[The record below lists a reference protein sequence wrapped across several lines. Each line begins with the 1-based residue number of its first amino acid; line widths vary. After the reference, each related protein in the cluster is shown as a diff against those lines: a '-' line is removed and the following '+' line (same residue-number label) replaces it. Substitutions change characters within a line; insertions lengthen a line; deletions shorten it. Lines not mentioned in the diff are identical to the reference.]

1 MEILFQMKGI
11 VKSYQGHHAID
22 NSSMTIRRGDIYG
35 FVGENG
41 AGKSTVIRLICGL
54 ITPTK
59 GTYQLFGVDNKSKD
73 LHLARKKIAAI
84 VENVAISPNL
94 SASEN
99 LTAQAKLLG
108 ITDKKSI
115 ENALYAVGLGNMA
128 HKKKKAKNFSLGM
141 KQRLGIANALLSNPE
156 FIILD
161 EPTNGLDP
169 TGIMELRELILKLNR
184 EKGVTF
190 LISSHNLDELSKMAT
205 RFGFITRGKIVREI
219 QANEIASEAMLE
231 NMFREITRGAI

>member
-1 MEILFQMKGI
+1 METIFQMKDV
-11 VKSYQGHHAID
+11 VKDYKGNLAI
-22 NSSMTIRRGDIYG
+22 NNGCMTIKKGDIYG

-54 ITPTK
+54 ISPTS
-59 GTYQLFGVDNKSKD
+59 GSYELFGVNNKSKE

-94 SASEN
+94 SAYGN
-99 LTAQAKLLG
+99 LVAQAKLLG
-108 ITDKKSI
+108 IKEKSVI
-115 ENALYAVGLGNMA
+115 ENTLYTVGLGNVV
-128 HKKKKAKNFSLGM
+128 HDKKKAKNFSLGM
-141 KQRLGIANALLSNPE
+141 KQRLGIATALLSNPE

-169 TGIMELRELILKLNR
+169 TGIMELRELVLRLNK

-205 RFGFITRGKIVREI
+205 RFGFITRGKIVKEVQATEI
-219 QANEIASEAMLE
+219 KSEIMLE
-231 NMFREITRGAI
+231 NMFREITRGDI

>member
-1 MEILFQMKGI
+1 METIFQMKDV
-11 VKSYQGHHAID
+11 VKDYKGHFAIN
-22 NSSMTIRRGDIYG
+22 NSCMTIKKGDVYG

-54 ITPTK
+54 ISPTS
-59 GTYQLFGVDNKSKD
+59 GSYELFGVNNKSKE
-73 LHLARKKIAAI
+73 LHLARKKISAI

-94 SASEN
+94 SAYEN
-99 LTAQAKLLG
+99 LTAQARLLG
-108 ITDKKSI
+108 IKDKSVI
-115 ENALYAVGLGNMA
+115 ENALFTVGLGGVI
-128 HKKKKAKNFSLGM
+128 HDKKKAKNFSLGM
-141 KQRLGIANALLSNPE
+141 KQRLGIAMALLSNPE

-169 TGIMELRELILKLNR
+169 TGIIELRELVLRLNK

-205 RFGFITRGKIVREI
+205 RFGFITRGKIVKEVEASEI
-219 QANEIASEAMLE
+219 ESEAMLE

>member
-1 MEILFQMKGI
+1 MEIIFQMKDI
-11 VKSYQGHHAID
+11 VKDYRGHHAID
-22 NSSMTIRRGDIYG
+22 NSSMTIKRGDIYG

-54 ITPTK
+54 ITQTS
-59 GTYQLFGVDNKSKD
+59 GSYELFGVDSKENV
-73 LHLARKKIAAI
+73 LHIVRKKIAAI

-94 SASEN
+94 TAMEN

-108 ITDKKSI
+108 IKDKNVI
-115 ENALYAVGLGNMA
+115 TQTLYTVGLGNVIND
-128 HKKKKAKNFSLGM
+128 KKKAKNFSLGM
-141 KQRLGIANALLSNPE
+141 KQRLGLANALLSNPE

-169 TGIMELRELILKLNR
+169 TGIFELRELIIRLNK
-184 EKGVTF
+184 EKNVTF

-205 RFGFITRGKIVREI
+205 CFGFITRGKIVKEI
-219 QANEIASEAMLE
+219 QSSEIENETALE
-231 NMFREITRGAI
+231 EMFRTITRGAL